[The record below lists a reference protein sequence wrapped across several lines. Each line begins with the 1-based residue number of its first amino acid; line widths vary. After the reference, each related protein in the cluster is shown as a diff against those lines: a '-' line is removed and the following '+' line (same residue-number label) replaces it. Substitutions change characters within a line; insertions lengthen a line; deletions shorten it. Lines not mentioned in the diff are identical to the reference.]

1 VRELA
6 ILLENLIS
14 IRIGSRDPEQ
24 HILVKQGLVGIGGDP
39 FAFSGNLAIVA
50 ATHFSETMVCFFGF
64 GPHS

>member
-24 HILVKQGLVGIGGDP
+24 HILVKQCLVGIGSDP
-39 FAFSGNLAIVA
+39 FTVNGNLAIVVVTRFS
-50 ATHFSETMVCFFGF
+50 ATTVCFFGF